1 MVIKVKTQVL
11 AEHEVLIDLLFNH
24 LGGIRGWAHQEIFS
38 TVTRSYSHSPLV
50 FITLVFVIDS
60 TGVNEVR
67 GNVDGVTLS
76 YREFLEDYLE
86 YNGH

>member
-11 AEHEVLIDLLFNH
+11 AEHNLLIDLLFNH
-24 LGGIRGWAHQEIFS
+24 LGGIRGWRHQEILN
-38 TVTRSYSHSPLV
+38 TVTRSYSYSPLV
-50 FITLVFVIDS
+50 FIIDS
-60 TGVNEVR
+60 TGVNEIR
-67 GNVDGVTLS
+67 GHVDGVTLS